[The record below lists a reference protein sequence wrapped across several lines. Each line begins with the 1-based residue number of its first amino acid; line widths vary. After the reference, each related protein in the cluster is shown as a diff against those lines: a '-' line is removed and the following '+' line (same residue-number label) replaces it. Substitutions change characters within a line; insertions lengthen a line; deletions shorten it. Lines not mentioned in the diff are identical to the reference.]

1 MVLEASEAASGADPK
16 CPWQAG
22 RWCARDGV
30 YGCVLRNG
38 LAGQEQSGGHRLKE
52 GRVLRGECLVQV
64 GDLQKKS
71 RRRLAWYLGDTAMT
85 CT

>member
-1 MVLEASEAASGADPK
+1 MVCMA
-16 CPWQAG
+16 
-22 RWCARDGV
+22 

-52 GRVLRGECLVQV
+52 VAYCGGECLVQV
-64 GDLQKKS
+64 GDLEKKS
-71 RRRLAWYLGDTAMT
+71 RRRLAWYLGDTAMS